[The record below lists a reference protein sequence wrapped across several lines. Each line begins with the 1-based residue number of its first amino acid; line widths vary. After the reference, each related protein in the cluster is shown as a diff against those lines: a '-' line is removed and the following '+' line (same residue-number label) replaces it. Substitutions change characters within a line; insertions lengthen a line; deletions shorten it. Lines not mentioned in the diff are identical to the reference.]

1 MMPLMQINVCSC
13 TIKHRH
19 HQFQLA
25 FAKEKVMKEDLQL
38 QQRVIDELEFEP
50 RVDAAHIGV
59 SVRDGVV
66 TLSGHVGS
74 FVEKFAAERTVRRV
88 KGVKAVAQELEV
100 RLPSEAKTA
109 DDEIAARAAKI
120 LNWDALVP
128 HGHITVKV
136 EHGIV
141 TLGGRVDWHHQRA
154 EAEYDV
160 RKLNGVVAVINDIIV
175 APRAT
180 AEDVRATI
188 RAALERNAEVEANN
202 VTISVSGGTVT
213 LGGNVNAWT
222 EREAIE
228 RAAWSAPGV
237 TQVHDWIEVA
247 RP

>member
-1 MMPLMQINVCSC
+1 
-13 TIKHRH
+13 
-19 HQFQLA
+19 
-25 FAKEKVMKEDLQL
+25 MKEDLQL

-50 RVDAAHIGV
+50 QVDAAHIGV

-66 TLSGHVGS
+66 TLSGHVSS
-74 FVEKFAAERTVRRV
+74 FVEKFAAERAVRRV
-88 KGVKAVAQELEV
+88 KGVKAVAQELQV
-100 RLPSEAKTA
+100 QLPSEAKTA
-109 DDEIAARAAKI
+109 DDEIAARAVNI

-128 HGHITVKV
+128 ADRITVKV

-141 TLGGRVDWHHQRA
+141 TLGGQVDWHHQRA

-175 APRAT
+175 LPRAS

-202 VTISVSGGTVT
+202 IAIGVAGGKVT
-213 LGGNVNAWT
+213 LTGKVNAWT

-237 TQVHDWIEVA
+237 TQVDDRIELA